1 MASDTASPRST
12 RRIEA
17 LIWLLAVLAMLPY
30 PLSGLARVY
39 YSDLARAQLA
49 EPGIEAAIASSDPV
63 DSDPVEDVTQGTQPA
78 QAARPDTRF
87 WSDSRKQALA
97 RLLPATPPR
106 AEALLLLPGQEN
118 GIAVYDGATEAHM
131 TLGAGRL
138 VGTSPLD
145 GDGNIALSA
154 HRDGAFRALKN
165 LAVGDQ
171 LRLQTGSRERVF
183 EVTTLS
189 VVQPDAVHVLA
200 PTART
205 TLTLITCY
213 PFYFIGSAPERYVVR
228 AQLAGSDKSGF
239 GEQDR
244 QHEIHIASLPEQTE
258 GALK

>member
-1 MASDTASPRST
+1 MASGASFRST

-17 LIWLLAVLAMLPY
+17 IIWLLAVLAMLPY
-30 PLSGLARVY
+30 PLSSLARVY
-39 YSDLARAQLA
+39 YSELARAQTA
-49 EPGIEAAIASSDPV
+49 EPGAAAAIPGTDPV
-63 DSDPVEDVTQGTQPA
+63 AAVVQDKQPR
-78 QAARPDTRF
+78 QAPRPDTRL
-87 WSDSRKQALA
+87 WSDGRIKALA
-97 RLLPATPPR
+97 HLLPGTPAS
-106 AEALLLLPGQEN
+106 AEALLLLPGQEQ

-154 HRDGAFRALKN
+154 HRDGAFRALKD

-183 EVTTLS
+183 QVTTLS
-189 VVQPDAVHVLA
+189 VVQPDAIHVLA
-200 PTART
+200 PTARP

-228 AQLAGSDKSGF
+228 AQLAGSDDSGV
-239 GEQDR
+239 GAADGHDQ
-244 QHEIHIASLPEQTE
+244 IHTAARPQQTE
-258 GALK
+258 GAIK